1 MKKFLVLVM
10 AIMTLASCARIDAGH
25 EGIKVNLYGSNKGVD
40 DIELVT
46 GRVHYNPFT
55 TSVYEHLLDR
65 GFKVFVCE
73 VLRKNKKW
81 RKHKFIK
88 GFAHL
93 WLPEIKLAIRY
104 SHTTREEGN
113 RKLKAFLLDASR
125 FVYTGVINR
134 DTEDPIAYIDDLI
147 ERVFEYSKT
156 PTKRG
161 LKSVLVKPK
170 PKKKR
175 ARMVGAQK
183 V

>member
-1 MKKFLVLVM
+1 
-10 AIMTLASCARIDAGH
+10 MTKLEFLASVANADKTQGNYEDTLKPDNWKEREARIWGFD
-25 EGIKVNLYGSNKGVD
+25 ERFI
-40 DIELVT
+40 
-46 GRVHYNPFT
+46 
-55 TSVYEHLLDR
+55 SVYDYLVDR

-81 RKHKFIK
+81 RKHRFIK

-93 WLPEIKLAIRY
+93 WLPEVNLAIRY
-104 SHTTREEGN
+104 SHNEHMVTD
-113 RKLKAFLLDASR
+113 RKLKEFLIGASR
-125 FVYTGVINR
+125 YVYAGVINK
-134 DTEDPIAYIDDLI
+134 DTEDPIAYVDDLI

-161 LKSVLVKPK
+161 VKGKIIKPK

-175 ARMVGAQK
+175 ARMIGAQK

>member
-1 MKKFLVLVM
+1 
-10 AIMTLASCARIDAGH
+10 MTKMEFLASVDKADKTQGNYADTLVKEVWEERANRIWGF
-25 EGIKVNLYGSNKGVD
+25 D
-40 DIELVT
+40 DRFI
-46 GRVHYNPFT
+46 
-55 TSVYEHLLDR
+55 SVYEHLLDR

-93 WLPEIKLAIRY
+93 WIPEIKLAIRY
-104 SHTTREEGN
+104 SHTARDEEN
-113 RKLKAFLLDASR
+113 RKLKEFLHGASK
-125 FVYTGVINR
+125 FVYAGVINR
-134 DTEDPIAYIDDLI
+134 DTQDPIAYVDDLI
-147 ERVFEYSKT
+147 ERVFEYSTT

-161 LKSVLVKPK
+161 IKSVLVKPK

-175 ARMVGAQK
+175 TRMMGAQK

>member
-1 MKKFLVLVM
+1 
-10 AIMTLASCARIDAGH
+10 MTKLEFLASVANADKTQGNYADTLVKEVWETRESRIWGF
-25 EGIKVNLYGSNKGVD
+25 D
-40 DIELVT
+40 DRFIA
-46 GRVHYNPFT
+46 
-55 TSVYEHLLDR
+55 VYEHLLNR

-104 SHTTREEGN
+104 SHTNAFEDN
-113 RKLKAFLLDASR
+113 KKLKEFLHGASK
-125 FVYTGVINR
+125 FIYAGVINA
-134 DTEDPIAYIDDLI
+134 DTEDPIAYVDDLI
-147 ERVFEYSKT
+147 DRVFEYSKT

-161 LKSVLVKPK
+161 IKSVLVIPK

-175 ARMVGAQK
+175 ARIVSAQK
-183 V
+183 A

>member
-1 MKKFLVLVM
+1 
-10 AIMTLASCARIDAGH
+10 MTKIEFLASVANADKTQGNYADTLVPSVMEKRG
-25 EGIKVNLYGSNKGVD
+25 ERLWGFD
-40 DIELVT
+40 DRFI
-46 GRVHYNPFT
+46 
-55 TSVYEHLLDR
+55 SVYEHLLDR

-81 RKHKFIK
+81 RKYKFIK

-93 WLPEIKLAIRY
+93 WLPEINLAIRY
-104 SHTTREEGN
+104 SHTDAFEEN
-113 RKLKAFLLDASR
+113 KKLKEFLHGASR
-125 FVYTGVINR
+125 FIYAGVINK
-134 DTEDPIAYIDDLI
+134 DTEDPISYVDDLI

-161 LKSVLVKPK
+161 IKSVLVKPK

-175 ARMVGAQK
+175 ARIVGAQK

>member
-1 MKKFLVLVM
+1 MNKIEF
-10 AIMTLASCARIDAGH
+10 LASVANADKTQGNYADTLQADVWAERENRLWGF
-25 EGIKVNLYGSNKGVD
+25 D
-40 DIELVT
+40 DRFI
-46 GRVHYNPFT
+46 
-55 TSVYEHLLDR
+55 SVYEHLLNR

-104 SHTTREEGN
+104 SHTTRDEGN
-113 RKLKAFLLDASR
+113 RKLKEFLHGASK
-125 FVYTGVINR
+125 FIYAGVINI
-134 DTEDPIAYIDDLI
+134 DTQDPIAYVDDLI

-161 LKSVLVKPK
+161 IKSVLVKPK

-175 ARMVGAQK
+175 ARMIGAQK

>member
-1 MKKFLVLVM
+1 MNKIEF
-10 AIMTLASCARIDAGH
+10 LASVANADKTQGNYADTLQADVWAERENRLWGF
-25 EGIKVNLYGSNKGVD
+25 D
-40 DIELVT
+40 DRFI
-46 GRVHYNPFT
+46 
-55 TSVYEHLLDR
+55 SVYEHLLNR

-73 VLRKNKKW
+73 VLRKNKRDRH
-81 RKHKFIK
+81 RKKVK

>member
-1 MKKFLVLVM
+1 
-10 AIMTLASCARIDAGH
+10 MTKLEFLASVAKLDKTQGNYADTLEHDKWVEREKHLWSFDERFI
-25 EGIKVNLYGSNKGVD
+25 
-40 DIELVT
+40 
-46 GRVHYNPFT
+46 
-55 TSVYEHLLDR
+55 SVYEHLLDR

-81 RKHKFIK
+81 HKYKFIK

-104 SHTTREEGN
+104 NHLASFEYN
-113 RKLKAFLLDASR
+113 KKQKDFLCGAQR
-125 FVYTGVINR
+125 FIYAGVISK
-134 DTEDPIAYIDDLI
+134 DTEDPISYVDDLI
-147 ERVFEYSKT
+147 KRVFEYSKT

-161 LKSVLVKPK
+161 VKGVIVKPK

-175 ARMVGAQK
+175 TRIVSAQK